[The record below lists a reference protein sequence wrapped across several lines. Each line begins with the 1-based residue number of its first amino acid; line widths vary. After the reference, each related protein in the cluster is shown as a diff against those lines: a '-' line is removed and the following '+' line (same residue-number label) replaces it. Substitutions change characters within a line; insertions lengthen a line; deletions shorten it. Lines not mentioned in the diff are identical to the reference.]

1 MTKIINISLSFEE
14 LGLLRNV
21 LNNKIEYLEHNNF
34 VGELDEDISEYKSL
48 LARINAFLLENQ
60 G

>member
-1 MTKIINISLSFEE
+1 MTKIINISFSFEE

-48 LARINAFLLENQ
+48 LVRINAFLLENQ